1 MSNIE
6 FANPEY
12 LWFLTVLIP
21 MIAWYVWRRK
31 KSVASMNVSSL
42 EAFSGKRPPWRYI
55 LRHVL
60 FAVRLACVAL
70 IIVVIARPQ
79 STDSWEEQKTEGIDI
94 AIALDIS
101 GSMLAEDFRP
111 NRIEAAKNIGM
122 EFVSSRPDDNIG
134 LVVFAGESYTQCP
147 LTIDHAVLLNL
158 FGSIKSGLIDDGTA
172 IGLGLATAVNRLR
185 DSKAVSKVIILLTDG
200 ENNMGSISPTTAAE
214 FAKEFGIRVYTI
226 GVGKKG
232 KAPYPFKTAFGTT
245 VYQDIDVNIDEE
257 TLTQI
262 AEMTDGK
269 YFRATDNESLRN
281 IYAEIDKMEKTQL
294 DVKSFSKPREEYMP
308 ILVWAFILL
317 LIEQILGLTV
327 LKNTF

>member
-1 MSNIE
+1 MNNIE

-12 LWFLTVLIP
+12 LWFLLVLLP
-21 MIAWYVWRRK
+21 MTGWYIWRRK
-31 KSVASMNVSSL
+31 KSVAHMNVSTL
-42 EAFSGKRPPWRYI
+42 QPFAGKRTSWRYI

-60 FAVRLACVAL
+60 FGIRSVLVASV
-70 IIVVIARPQ
+70 IIALARPQ
-79 STDSWEEQKTEGIDI
+79 STDSWEERTTEGIDI

-111 NRIEAAKNIGM
+111 NRIEAAKSIGM
-122 EFVSSRPDDNIG
+122 EFVSSRPNDNIG

-158 FGSIKSGLIDDGTA
+158 FGEIKSGLIDDGTA
-172 IGLGLATAVNRLR
+172 IGMGLATAVNRLR
-185 DSKAVSKVIILLTDG
+185 DSQAKSKVIILLTDG

-226 GVGKKG
+226 GIGKKG

-245 VYQDIDVNIDEE
+245 VYQDVDVNIDEA

-262 AEMTDGK
+262 AQITGGK
-269 YFRATDNESLRN
+269 YFRATDNASLRN
-281 IYAEIDKMEKTQL
+281 IYNEIDQMEKTIL
-294 DVKSFSKPREEYMP
+294 NVKSFSKPNEEYLP
-308 ILVWAFILL
+308 WLILAFLL
-317 LIEQILGLTV
+317 LCIEQFLGLTV

>member
-12 LWFLTVLIP
+12 LWFLLVLIP
-21 MIAWYVWRRK
+21 LLAWRIWQRK
-31 KSVASMNVSSL
+31 KAVANMKISSL
-42 EAFSGKRPPWRYI
+42 QMFSNKGISWRLVLRYI
-55 LRHVL
+55 ML
-60 FAVRLACVAL
+60 AVECLCIAL
-70 IIVVIARPQ
+70 IIVALARPQ
-79 STDSWEEQKTEGIDI
+79 STDSWEEHTTEGIDI

-111 NRIEAAKNIGM
+111 NRLEAAKNIGM
-122 EFVSSRPDDNIG
+122 EFVSSRPSDNIG
-134 LVVFAGESYTQCP
+134 LVVFSGESYTQCP

-158 FGSIKSGLIDDGTA
+158 FSELKSGLIDDGTA

-185 DSKAVSKVIILLTDG
+185 DSQAKSKVIILLTDG
-200 ENNMGSISPTTAAE
+200 ENNMGNISPTTAAE

-226 GVGKKG
+226 GIGKKG

-245 VYQDIDVNIDEE
+245 VYQDVDVNIDEE

-262 AEMTDGK
+262 AEMTDGQ
-269 YFRATDNESLRN
+269 YYRATDNESLRN
-281 IYAEIDKMEKTQL
+281 IYSEIDKMEKTILNVQ
-294 DVKSFSKPREEYMP
+294 SFSKPHEEYEP
-308 ILVWAFILL
+308 LLIWAILL
-317 LIEQILGLTV
+317 LIFQQILSLTV

>member
-12 LWFLTVLIP
+12 LWFLLVLIP
-21 MIAWYVWRRK
+21 LLAWRIWQRK
-31 KSVASMNVSSL
+31 KAVANMKISSL
-42 EAFSGKRPPWRYI
+42 QMFSNKGISWRLVLRYI
-55 LRHVL
+55 ML
-60 FAVRLACVAL
+60 AVECLCIAL
-70 IIVVIARPQ
+70 IIVALARPQ
-79 STDSWEEQKTEGIDI
+79 STDSWEEHTTEGIDI

-111 NRIEAAKNIGM
+111 NRLEAAKNIGM
-122 EFVSSRPDDNIG
+122 EFVSSRPSDNIG
-134 LVVFAGESYTQCP
+134 LVVFSGESYTQCP

-158 FGSIKSGLIDDGTA
+158 FSELKSGLIDDGTA

-185 DSKAVSKVIILLTDG
+185 DSQAKSKVIILLTDG
-200 ENNMGSISPTTAAE
+200 ENNMGNISPTTAAE

-226 GVGKKG
+226 GIGKKG

-245 VYQDIDVNIDEE
+245 VYQDVDVNIDEE

-262 AEMTDGK
+262 AEMTDGQ
-269 YFRATDNESLRN
+269 YYRATDNESLRN
-281 IYAEIDKMEKTQL
+281 IYSEIDKMEKTILNVQ
-294 DVKSFSKPREEYMP
+294 SFSKPHEEFEP
-308 ILVWAFILL
+308 LLIWAILL
-317 LIEQILGLTV
+317 LIFQQILSLTV